1 MNQAWIDAYLDKHWD
16 EMVEAMKIL
25 MRIPSISAEPDGPYP
40 FGRKCAEALDTAF
53 EMGRKMGMETQN
65 DDYYGGSI
73 LMRGEKDEEIGI
85 FGHLDVVP
93 EGTGWQRP
101 PYEPYV
107 RDNWLFGRGS
117 ADDKAPAV
125 VALYAMDCVKQSG
138 TLPKRTVRLYLG
150 CSEECGMQDISTY
163 LERHTPPAFSFVPDA
178 SFSVCYAEKGICEL
192 ELCADAPKKLL
203 AYDAGTVSNAVAGLA
218 RASFAGNAPAFD
230 AARWP
235 NIHIT
240 QTEDG
245 FTVEAVGRSAHAA
258 FPDGSVNASAMLA
271 AFICENGLVDAA
283 DEKTLRFVAECIKP
297 YYGEKLGI
305 AFETKEMG
313 KLTAIGGTTRLKDG
327 KLIQNINI
335 RYPSGVDGSRIE
347 QRITEA
353 ASAYGW
359 TLAALHDDPPSFISP
374 DDPTVRA
381 LDALSTKYIGETGGP
396 YCMGGGTY
404 ARHLPRAVA
413 FGPGI
418 RGLKKPCEPGHGGGH
433 QPDEC
438 VSLELL
444 RKAFYV
450 YAEAILKID
459 EMLES

>member
-1 MNQAWIDAYLDKHWD
+1 MEKAWIDAYLDQHWE
-16 EMVEAMKIL
+16 EMVEAMKTL
-25 MRIPSISAEPDGPYP
+25 MRIPSVSGEPEGAYP
-40 FGRKCAEALDTAF
+40 FGKNCAEVLDTAF
-53 EMGRKMGMETQN
+53 EMGRKMGMDTQN

-85 FGHLDVVP
+85 FAHLDVVP
-93 EGTGWQRP
+93 EGTGWMQP
-101 PYEPYV
+101 PYAPYV

-117 ADDKAPAV
+117 ADDKGAAV
-125 VALYAMDCVKQSG
+125 LALYAMDCVKQSG
-138 TLPKRTVRLYLG
+138 VLPKRTVRLYLG
-150 CSEECGMQDISTY
+150 CSEECGMKDISSY

-178 SFSVCYAEKGICEL
+178 SFSVCYAEKGICEV
-192 ELCADAPKKLL
+192 ELCADTPQKLL
-203 AYDAGTVSNAVAGLA
+203 GYDAGTVSNAVAGLA
-218 RASFAGNAPAFD
+218 HADFAGQAPAFD
-230 AARWP
+230 EARWP
-235 NIHIT
+235 HIHIT
-240 QTEDG
+240 QKENG

-258 FPDGSVNASAMLA
+258 FPETSVNASAMLA
-271 AFICENGLVDAA
+271 EFICENGLVDAA
-283 DEKTLRFVAECIKP
+283 VEKTLRFVAECFKP
-297 YYGEKLGI
+297 FYGEKLGI
-305 AFETKEMG
+305 AFETPEMG
-313 KLTAIGGTTRLKDG
+313 KLTAIGGTTRMKDG
-327 KLIQNINI
+327 RLIQNINI
-335 RYPSGVDGSRIE
+335 RYPSGVDGSWLKRHIAE
-347 QRITEA
+347 T

-359 TLAALHDDPPSFISP
+359 TVCGLRDDPPSFISP
-374 DDPTVRA
+374 DDPIIQA
-381 LDALSTKYIGETGGP
+381 LDALSGKYIGETGGP

-459 EMLES
+459 ETLG

>member
-1 MNQAWIDAYLDKHWD
+1 MEKAWIDAYLDQHWE
-16 EMVEAMKIL
+16 EMVEAMKTL
-25 MRIPSISAEPDGPYP
+25 MRIPSVSGEPEGAYP
-40 FGRKCAEALDTAF
+40 FGKNCAEVLDTAF
-53 EMGRKMGMETQN
+53 EMGRKMGMDTQN

-73 LMRGEKDEEIGI
+73 LMRGEKGEEIGI
-85 FGHLDVVP
+85 FAHLDVVP
-93 EGTGWQRP
+93 EGTGWMQP
-101 PYEPYV
+101 PYAPYV

-117 ADDKAPAV
+117 ADDKGAAV
-125 VALYAMDCVKQSG
+125 LALYAMDCVKQSG
-138 TLPKRTVRLYLG
+138 VLPKRTVRLYLG
-150 CSEECGMQDISTY
+150 CSEECGMKDISSY

-178 SFSVCYAEKGICEL
+178 SFSVCYAEKGICEV
-192 ELCADAPKKLL
+192 ELCADAPQKLL
-203 AYDAGTVSNAVAGLA
+203 GYDAGTVSNAVAGLA
-218 RASFAGNAPAFD
+218 HADFAGQAPAFD
-230 AARWP
+230 EARWP
-235 NIHIT
+235 HIHIT
-240 QTEDG
+240 PKENG

-258 FPDGSVNASAMLA
+258 FPETSVNASAMLA
-271 AFICENGLVDAA
+271 EFICENGLIDAA
-283 DEKTLRFVAECIKP
+283 DEKTLRFVAECFKP
-297 YYGEKLGI
+297 FYGEKLGI
-305 AFETKEMG
+305 AFETPEMG
-313 KLTAIGGTTRLKDG
+313 RLTAIGGTTRMKDD

-335 RYPSGVDGSRIE
+335 RYPSGVDGSWLKRHIAE
-347 QRITEA
+347 T

-359 TLAALHDDPPSFISP
+359 TVCSLRDDPPSFISP
-374 DDPTVRA
+374 DDPIIQA
-381 LDALSTKYIGETGGP
+381 LDALSSKYIGETGGP

-459 EMLES
+459 ETLG

>member
-1 MNQAWIDAYLDKHWD
+1 MEKAWIDAYLDQHWE
-16 EMVEAMKIL
+16 EMVEAMKTL
-25 MRIPSISAEPDGPYP
+25 MRIPSVSGEPEGAYP
-40 FGRKCAEALDTAF
+40 FGKNCAEVLDTAF
-53 EMGRKMGMETQN
+53 EMGRKMGMDTQN

-85 FGHLDVVP
+85 FAHLDVVP
-93 EGTGWQRP
+93 EGTGWMQP
-101 PYEPYV
+101 PYAPYV

-117 ADDKAPAV
+117 ADDKGAAV
-125 VALYAMDCVKQSG
+125 LALYAMDCVKQSG
-138 TLPKRTVRLYLG
+138 VLPKRTVRLYLG
-150 CSEECGMQDISTY
+150 CSEECGMKDISSY

-178 SFSVCYAEKGICEL
+178 SFSVCYAEKGICEV
-192 ELCADAPKKLL
+192 ELCADTPQKLL
-203 AYDAGTVSNAVAGLA
+203 GYDAGTVSNAVAGLA
-218 RASFAGNAPAFD
+218 HADFAGQAPAFD
-230 AARWP
+230 EARWP
-235 NIHIT
+235 HIHIT
-240 QTEDG
+240 QKENG

-258 FPDGSVNASAMLA
+258 FPETSVNASAMLA
-271 AFICENGLVDAA
+271 EFICENGLIDAV
-283 DEKTLRFVAECIKP
+283 DEKTLRFVAECFKP
-297 YYGEKLGI
+297 FYGEKLGI
-305 AFETKEMG
+305 AFETPEMG
-313 KLTAIGGTTRLKDG
+313 KLTAIGGTTRMKDG
-327 KLIQNINI
+327 RLIQNINI
-335 RYPSGVDGSRIE
+335 RYPSGVDGSWLKRHIAE
-347 QRITEA
+347 T

-359 TLAALHDDPPSFISP
+359 TVCGLRDDPPSFISP
-374 DDPTVRA
+374 DDPIIQA
-381 LDALSTKYIGETGGP
+381 LDALSGKYIGETGGP

-459 EMLES
+459 ETLG